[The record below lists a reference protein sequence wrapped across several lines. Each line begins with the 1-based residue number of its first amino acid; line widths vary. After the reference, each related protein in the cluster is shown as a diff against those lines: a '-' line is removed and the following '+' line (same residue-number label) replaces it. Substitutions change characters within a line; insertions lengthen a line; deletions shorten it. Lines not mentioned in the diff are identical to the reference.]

1 MPEIY
6 FKPRHPGQRR
16 VAEVWDESSAL
27 VITGPAGTGKTSAAL
42 ALALLKSPRVI
53 LCRPA
58 VPVDED
64 LGFIPGDLSE
74 KLQPWISPFADVLR
88 DLSADGATLEKWGR
102 KIEVV
107 SIGLLGGRTVKDATL
122 IVDEAQSATFK
133 QLKMAITR
141 VGEKG
146 RVVLCGDY
154 DQPARPGNVGVNP
167 LKEIANR
174 LTSVSG
180 AAVVHFI
187 PEWQQRS
194 PFVQRVLEV
203 L

>member
-1 MPEIY
+1 MPEII
-6 FKPRHPGQRR
+6 FRPRHPGQRR
-16 VAEVWDESSAL
+16 VAEVWDESQAI
-27 VITGPAGTGKTSAAL
+27 VITGPAGTGKTSISLAL
-42 ALALLKSPRVI
+42 ALAKSPRVI

-74 KLQPWISPFADVLR
+74 KLAPWLAPFSDVLR
-88 DLSADGATLEKWGR
+88 DMSSTGATLEKWGK
-102 KIEVV
+102 KIEIV
-107 SIGLLGGRTVKDATL
+107 SVGLLGGRTIKDATL
-122 IVDEAQSATFK
+122 ILDEAQNCTRR
-133 QLKMAITR
+133 QLVMALTR
-141 VGEKG
+141 VGENG

-154 DQPARPGNVGVNP
+154 DQSVIPGP
-167 LKEIANR
+167 CALKDIASR

-180 AAVVHFI
+180 AAVVHFL

-194 PFVQRVLEV
+194 EFVKRVLEV